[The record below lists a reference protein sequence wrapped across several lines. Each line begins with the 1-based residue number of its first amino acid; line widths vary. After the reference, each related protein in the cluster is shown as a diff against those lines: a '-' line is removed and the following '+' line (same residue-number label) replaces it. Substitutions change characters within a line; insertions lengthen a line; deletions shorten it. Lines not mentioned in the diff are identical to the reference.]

1 MGAWQRCVSWW
12 IRRFAQEE
20 RGAVLIYVSLMLP
33 VLMGVSLLAID
44 GARIY
49 NLGTELQKAADA
61 LALAG
66 AAELDR
72 RPDAIT
78 RANAAITNLVHNEQ
92 HFAQGSAAIAIGGL
106 TVRYLR
112 NLPASDADPILTSHE
127 TTDPAYARF
136 VEVVVKPRTLTTI
149 LPAAFIGGSSTVNAS
164 ASAVAGFTSVVCRTT
179 PMFIC
184 NPFEGSGTSI
194 FSSSAKGRQ
203 IKMQLGPGGTSQY
216 FPGNYGWLDSP
227 SFGNGA
233 NALRDALASI
243 NPPACF
249 EQNGVVLQTGNIES
263 ANNAINV
270 RFDLWEGPYNGDRS
284 KSEYRP
290 AANVRKG
297 YAPAAGN
304 SGNGNT
310 GGGNGGN
317 NNGGGNGGDN
327 GGGGSN
333 NGGGNGASNPCA
345 PTTDATTSAYKLG
358 PDASYPDAS
367 GRLGNGAWD
376 FATYW
381 SSNYGTGTPPN
392 GWSNT
397 NRPSRYQV
405 YQYEV
410 STIGSGTSTDLVSH
424 KSSINEVGT
433 PACYNGSTP
442 ATDPDRRLLYAAIVN
457 CSELN
462 IHGGSSGPIPVL
474 AFGKFF
480 LTEPVPSSPAP
491 DAGTI
496 YSEFVDIIRPG
507 SIGNEVARDKVQ
519 LYR

>member
-1 MGAWQRCVSWW
+1 MGVWQRWLSSW
-12 IRRFAQEE
+12 IAGFAREE

-72 RPDAIT
+72 RPNAIV
-78 RANAAITNLVHNEQ
+78 RADAAIANLVHNEQ
-92 HFAQGSAAIAIGGL
+92 RFFTQGGFAIASSDL

-112 NLPASDADPILTSHE
+112 NLPASDADPILTSHT

-136 VEVVVKPRTLTTI
+136 VEVKVNSPDKSNPRILTTI
-149 LPAAFIGGSSTVNAS
+149 LPASFIGASSTVVVS
-164 ASAVAGFTSVVCRTT
+164 ATAVAGFTSVVCRTT

-184 NPFEGSGTSI
+184 NPFEGTGTSI

-227 SFGNGA
+227 TYGNGA
-233 NALRDALASI
+233 NALRDALASV

-249 EQNGVVLQTGNIES
+249 EQNGVILQTGNIES

-270 RFDLWEGPYNGDRS
+270 RFDLWEGPYNGQRNNSD
-284 KSEYRP
+284 YRP

-297 YAPAAGN
+297 YAPGSGNGNGNSNSNGNGNNNGNN
-304 SGNGNT
+304 SGNGN
-310 GGGNGGN
+310 
-317 NNGGGNGGDN
+317 
-327 GGGGSN
+327 GS
-333 NGGGNGASNPCA
+333 SDPCA
-345 PTTDATTSAYKLG
+345 PKSDATTSTYKLG
-358 PDASYPDAS
+358 HDASYPDAS

-376 FATYW
+376 FDAYW
-381 SSNYGTGTPPN
+381 TSNYGAGTAPN
-392 GWSNT
+392 TWSNS
-397 NRPSRYQV
+397 NRPTRYQV
-405 YQYEV
+405 YKHEV
-410 STIGSGTSTDLVSH
+410 STIGSGSLTDLVAR
-424 KSSINEVGT
+424 KSAINEVGNPT
-433 PACYNGSTP
+433 CYSGSTP
-442 ATDPDRRLLYAAIVN
+442 ATDPDRRLIYAAIVN

-462 IHGGSSGPIPVL
+462 IRGGSSGPIPVL

-480 LTEPVPSSPAP
+480 LTEPVPKSPSS